1 MSAPKRLFPLA
12 LAAVAVVA
20 VSVALSSVLG
30 LIDRV
35 VTLWERAK
43 AVSPVAEWVLI
54 LVLLAAVLLLGGL
67 LAWLL
72 WPSKP
77 TDGQSSSSIRSRV
90 DTAAAEGI
98 NVAAAQQEL
107 ATLEQRQ
114 VSGKFYIALFGHI
127 SSGKSSLINALAP
140 GCSAQSAA
148 TGGTTTTVT
157 HYDWVTAGGDAAII
171 ADVPGSQDSAAL
183 SETATAEAR
192 RAHLVIYVCD
202 GDLTA
207 SQWDDLQALMAWGKP
222 LIVALNK
229 QDQYA
234 EDELDSLR
242 THIAERFAQA
252 QRPPV
257 VPCSA
262 ARREPVVLTDADG
275 HSREVVRDRPA
286 SVDAL
291 RDAINTALRDDPLA
305 LTSLRDHAVFEL
317 AEQQLNQAQRE
328 HRRAAADQLV
338 ARHTRAAVVGA
349 LAAISPGSDLVI
361 QGVIGAKLV
370 RDLCSLFEVRVR
382 DVDTDALLK
391 AAGSRA
397 RNSSALVLA
406 VAGNGLKA
414 FPGIGTV
421 SGGLTHAVAYGLLFD
436 AFGRALVRTLI
447 DQGHLNQQQ
456 AMANLDTALG
466 EPLPARAR
474 RIAALALDI
483 AGKPRD

>member
-1 MSAPKRLFPLA
+1 MAAPKRLFPVA
-12 LAAVAVVA
+12 LATVAIVV

-43 AVSPVAEWVLI
+43 AVSPVAEWTLI
-54 LVLLAAVLLLGGL
+54 IALAAAALLVTGL
-67 LAWLL
+67 IVWLV
-72 WPSKP
+72 WPGKSAKKR
-77 TDGQSSSSIRSRV
+77 QSSSIRSRV
-90 DTAAAEGI
+90 DAAAAEGI
-98 NVAAAQQEL
+98 NVSAAQQEL
-107 ATLEQRQ
+107 AALEQRRS
-114 VSGKFYIALFGHI
+114 SGKFYIALFGHI
-127 SSGKSSLINALAP
+127 SSGKSSLINAMAP
-140 GCSAQSAA
+140 GCNAQSAA

-171 ADVPGSQDSAAL
+171 ADVPGSQDAAAL
-183 SETATAEAR
+183 SEMATAEAR

-202 GDLTA
+202 GDLAA

-234 EDELDSLR
+234 QDELDSLR
-242 THIAERFAQA
+242 THIAERFAKDL
-252 QRPPV
+252 RPPV

-262 ARREPVVLTDADG
+262 ARREPVMLTDAEG
-275 HSREVVRDRPA
+275 NSREVVRDRPA
-286 SVDAL
+286 AVDAL
-291 RDAINTALRDDPLA
+291 REAINSALRSDPLA
-305 LTSLRDHAVFEL
+305 LTNLRDHAVFDL
-317 AEQQLNQAQRE
+317 AEQHLDQAQRE
-328 HRRAAADQLV
+328 HRRAAADQIV

-456 AMANLDTALG
+456 AMANLDSALG
-466 EPLPARAR
+466 ESLPARAR
-474 RIAALALDI
+474 RIAALALDM
-483 AGKPRD
+483 ADKPRD